1 MKYEVRRNRKIY
13 PYKYRT
19 TADYKE
25 KVITSEFWF
34 MLSALS
40 IMLIAVLS
48 TLVASLLPVVSA
60 TVMAIVIIVALVVFM
75 FSGAGLFVLSAE
87 ELYGFTDF
95 IDELRIRKKFK
106 KHDNYTP
113 LEKEAHEALNDI
125 VKLKDGRLYRRYH
138 FINIEKSDADYVL
151 VELPDNVESV
161 SKNISKYASDEEMC
175 MFDALSE
182 ADMLDILLP
191 IKAYYEDKLHQSQLE
206 QKRIEENEKQKE
218 IYQQL
223 EINRTVTKQD
233 VRNLPLLKSLKS
245 INNKAKRDISEYQED
260 IRENAK
266 QNQSIIDEI
275 KKGS

>member
-1 MKYEVRRNRKIY
+1 MEYEVRRSRKIY
-13 PYKYRT
+13 PYEYRT

-25 KVITSEFWF
+25 KVINFEFW
-34 MLSALS
+34 
-40 IMLIAVLS
+40 IM
-48 TLVASLLPVVSA
+48 SLLPFTILITALSFATTSLPSEVS
-60 TVMAIVIIVALVVFM
+60 TKDTLIAITGMVFM
-75 FSGAGLFVLSAE
+75 LLSAIGLIHNFVAAHYDVE
-87 ELYGFTDF
+87 DF

-106 KHDNYTP
+106 KHDNYIP
-113 LEKEAHEALNDI
+113 LKKEAHETLNDI

-138 FINIEKSDADYVL
+138 FINVEKSDVDYVL
-151 VELPDNVESV
+151 IELPDNVESV

-191 IKAYYEDKLHQSQLE
+191 IKAYHEDGLYQSQLE

-218 IYQQL
+218 IYRQS
-223 EINRTVTKQD
+223 EINQKVTKQD
-233 VRNLPLLKSLKS
+233 VHNLPLLKSLKS
-245 INNKAKRDISEYQED
+245 VNNKAKRDISQYQED

>member
-1 MKYEVRRNRKIY
+1 MEYEVRRSRKIY
-13 PYKYRT
+13 PYEYRT

-25 KVITSEFWF
+25 KVIKFEFW
-34 MLSALS
+34 
-40 IMLIAVLS
+40 IM
-48 TLVASLLPVVSA
+48 SLLPFTILITVLSFATTSLPSEVS
-60 TVMAIVIIVALVVFM
+60 TKDTLIAITGMVFM
-75 FSGAGLFVLSAE
+75 LLSAIGLIRNFVFAHYGVE
-87 ELYGFTDF
+87 EF

-106 KHDNYTP
+106 KHDNYIP
-113 LEKEAHEALNDI
+113 LKKEAHETLNDI

-138 FINIEKSDADYVL
+138 FINVEKSDVDYVL
-151 VELPDNVESV
+151 IELPDNVESV

-191 IKAYYEDKLHQSQLE
+191 IKAYHEDGLYQSQLE

-233 VRNLPLLKSLKS
+233 VHNLPLLKSLKS
-245 INNKAKRDISEYQED
+245 VNNKAKRDISQYQED

>member
-1 MKYEVRRNRKIY
+1 MEYEVRRSRKIY
-13 PYKYRT
+13 PYEYRT

-25 KVITSEFWF
+25 KVMTSEFWF
-34 MLSALS
+34 MLSLPFT
-40 IMLIAVLS
+40 ILITAILFFSTNVVIGVLS
-48 TLVASLLPVVSA
+48 LVFA
-60 TVMAIVIIVALVVFM
+60 M
-75 FSGAGLFVLSAE
+75 FSAIGVLYFFLSA
-87 ELYGFTDF
+87 LYGVTDF
-95 IDELRIRKKFK
+95 IDEFRVRKKFK
-106 KHDNYTP
+106 KHNNYMP
-113 LEKEAHEALNDI
+113 LKKEAHKTLNDI
-125 VKLKDGRLYRRYH
+125 VKLKNGRLYRRYQ
-138 FINIEKSDADYVL
+138 FINVEKSDVDYVL

-161 SKNISKYASDEEMC
+161 SKNISKYASDEELC

-182 ADMLDILLP
+182 DDMLDILLP
-191 IKAYYEDKLHQSQLE
+191 IKEYHEDKLHQSQLE
-206 QKRIEENEKQKE
+206 QKRIEESEKQKE

-245 INNKAKRDISEYQED
+245 INNKAKRDISQYQED

>member
-1 MKYEVRRNRKIY
+1 MEYEVRRSRKIY
-13 PYKYRT
+13 PYEYRT

-25 KVITSEFWF
+25 KVINFEFW
-34 MLSALS
+34 
-40 IMLIAVLS
+40 IMSLLPFTILIAVLS
-48 TLVASLLPVVSA
+48 FATTSLPSEVSTKDTLIAITGMVFMLLSAIGLIHNFVSA
-60 TVMAIVIIVALVVFM
+60 H
-75 FSGAGLFVLSAE
+75 
-87 ELYGFTDF
+87 YGFTDF

-113 LEKEAHEALNDI
+113 LEKEALEALNDI

-138 FINIEKSDADYVL
+138 FINVEKSDVDYVL
-151 VELPDNVESV
+151 IELPDNVESV

-206 QKRIEENEKQKE
+206 QKRIKENEKQKE
-218 IYQQL
+218 IYQQS
-223 EINRTVTKQD
+223 EINQKVTKQD

-245 INNKAKRDISEYQED
+245 INNKAKRDISQYQED
-260 IRENAK
+260 IRENAE